1 MKDFDPSKT
10 ESFDTIFRN
19 GIEVTR
25 LFDKNGNLLG
35 EVIID
40 PKEQGEIRDEID

>member
-25 LFDKNGNLLG
+25 LFDKNGELLD